1 MKGKAY
7 SSIFKG
13 TNERLKMGE
22 EKTAIFKHLEC
33 ISNSARLFPK

>member
-1 MKGKAY
+1 MKGKVY

-13 TNERLKMGE
+13 TNDKLKMEE

-33 ISNSARLFPK
+33 IKNSARLFPK